1 MNQDN
6 LDLSTVKISRNRLKS
21 PGELR
26 RLRELEIRGRIKTI
40 QTSPLEGH
48 LEYEDEYRGSKETS
62 ETGDQ
67 RKNQNHPDLTTGRS
81 SRI

>member
-1 MNQDN
+1 MKM
-6 LDLSTVKISRNRLKS
+6 ST
-21 PGELR
+21 GDLR
-26 RLRELEIRGRIKTI
+26 RLVKLEIRGRIKTI